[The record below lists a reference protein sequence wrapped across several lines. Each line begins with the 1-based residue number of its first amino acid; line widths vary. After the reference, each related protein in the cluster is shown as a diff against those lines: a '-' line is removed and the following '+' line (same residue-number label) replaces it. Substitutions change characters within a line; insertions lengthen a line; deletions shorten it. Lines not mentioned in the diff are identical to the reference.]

1 MSTGTK
7 LVQGALKRLGV
18 HSPIRPAN
26 PESLEDGK
34 DVLNSMYAG
43 WQDKGI
49 EIGAVPLNAIGD
61 EFSEPLGLT
70 ATIMDNLAI
79 MLQPLFPGSQISP
92 ELRSNANKGYENM
105 LLQYQAVTIPN
116 PVVRETLPKGQG
128 NRVRYNS
135 VYFDK
140 GDEIG

>member
-7 LVQGALKRLGV
+7 IVKGALSRLGV

-34 DVLNSMYAG
+34 DVLNSMYAS

-79 MLQPLFPGSQISP
+79 ICQPLFPGSQISA

-105 LLQYQAVTIPN
+105 LLQYQPVTIPN

-128 NRVRYNS
+128 NRVRYDS